1 MPPTQNSVLQP
12 KSLLRCEEA
21 FAVLVLENNFERWIY
36 FAEKTLKE
44 QNEMVDED
52 NDDNDDN
59 DSGSSNGDENS
70 EISNNDSEH
79 TVISIPD
86 VLYQQKIKQRKD
98 KRETAGKWTSDGM
111 KRLNTLI
118 TMVKDGRNGE
128 SREIFEEKLQ
138 DMYIKHADKNMELIA
153 KNKRKRE
160 MEELNNRKKGIVVQN
175 VLDFVA
181 L

>member
-1 MPPTQNSVLQP
+1 
-12 KSLLRCEEA
+12 
-21 FAVLVLENNFERWIY
+21 
-36 FAEKTLKE
+36 
-44 QNEMVDED
+44 
-52 NDDNDDN
+52 
-59 DSGSSNGDENS
+59 
-70 EISNNDSEH
+70 
-79 TVISIPD
+79 
-86 VLYQQKIKQRKD
+86 
-98 KRETAGKWTSDGM
+98 M

-160 MEELNNRKKGIVVQN
+160 MEELNNRKNGIVVQN

>member
-1 MPPTQNSVLQP
+1 
-12 KSLLRCEEA
+12 
-21 FAVLVLENNFERWIY
+21 
-36 FAEKTLKE
+36 
-44 QNEMVDED
+44 
-52 NDDNDDN
+52 
-59 DSGSSNGDENS
+59 
-70 EISNNDSEH
+70 
-79 TVISIPD
+79 
-86 VLYQQKIKQRKD
+86 
-98 KRETAGKWTSDGM
+98 M